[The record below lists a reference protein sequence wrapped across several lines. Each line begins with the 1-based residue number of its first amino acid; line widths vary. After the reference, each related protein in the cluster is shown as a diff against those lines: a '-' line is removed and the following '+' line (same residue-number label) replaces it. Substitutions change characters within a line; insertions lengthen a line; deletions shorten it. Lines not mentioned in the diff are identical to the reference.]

1 MLCDQSDALCYDFKE
16 EIGLFVTLREVIAE
30 PVGETIEA
38 WSLILS
44 DAGPPELF
52 QAIDRFSK
60 EITLERGADE
70 ALDHLLHLID
80 GVVDTIDLAIFD
92 HGLEVSDWID
102 TGDLLLR
109 LVVIIVLAHLEPLS
123 LLLFNLL
130 LELLLLSCYQVF
142 PINASLLLG
151 SAAFYLFHRLK
162 VKLLVEGRDLLLRV
176 HEHLAIW
183 LDVLFDR
190 AVERWQ

>member
-1 MLCDQSDALCYDFKE
+1 MFCDQSDALCYDFKE
-16 EIGLFVTLREVIAE
+16 EIGLLVALGETIAE
-30 PVGETIEA
+30 PVGKTIEA
-38 WSLILS
+38 WSLIFS

-52 QAIDRFSK
+52 QAIYSFSK

-80 GVVDTIDLAIFD
+80 GVVDTIDLAIFN

-123 LLLFNLL
+123 LFLFNLL

-162 VKLLVEGRDLLLRV
+162 VELLVEGRDLLLRV
-176 HEHLAIW
+176 HEHFAIW